1 MKPEKNSRQ
10 FIASARLDTSCGV
23 ARRTS
28 GSFLASNKFLISSP
42 GLLMRNLL
50 APIQGLRSA
59 ELGVRAIESI
69 YPTVTEHSA
78 LVANNYHSY
87 RPFNHHA
94 SLGLC
99 LICHRVPLPF
109 YHYNIQLTLQLKLNY
124 LLFVS

>member
-1 MKPEKNSRQ
+1 MGWQEGHLAVFLPLTNFS
-10 FIASARLDTSCGV
+10 SA
-23 ARRTS
+23 
-28 GSFLASNKFLISSP
+28 
-42 GLLMRNLL
+42 

-69 YPTVTEHSA
+69 YATVTEHSA

-99 LICHRVPLPF
+99 LICHGVPLPF
-109 YHYNIQLTLQLKLNY
+109 YRYNIQLTSQLKLNY
-124 LLFVS
+124 LLFVITLENHTMAL